1 MQAQQA
7 CISGDVLDRPDR
19 KNGLRAEKREPH
31 SHRHRQPSQLM
42 TCFVLT
48 QLMQKP
54 CSKFQFAGRTEEQSF
69 SSEKKSQECVC
80 MCVRERERRR
90 TGRTCRRGEQTS
102 RTEQAE
108 RAQRRLEALPY
119 YLSFRFRKCCSGW
132 AVPGMYMLLM
142 RS

>member
-1 MQAQQA
+1 MFRPHAAHAKALQQ
-7 CISGDVLDRPDR
+7 VPVRRPDGGAS
-19 KNGLRAEKREPH
+19 NLF
-31 SHRHRQPSQLM
+31 L
-42 TCFVLT
+42 
-48 QLMQKP
+48 QK
-54 CSKFQFAGRTEEQSF
+54 KK
-69 SSEKKSQECVC
+69 KKSQECV
-80 MCVRERERRR
+80 RESVD
-90 TGRTCRRGEQTS
+90 GRGELAGEERRGEQTS

>member
-1 MQAQQA
+1 
-7 CISGDVLDRPDR
+7 
-19 KNGLRAEKREPH
+19 
-31 SHRHRQPSQLM
+31 
-42 TCFVLT
+42 
-48 QLMQKP
+48 
-54 CSKFQFAGRTEEQSF
+54 
-69 SSEKKSQECVC
+69 
-80 MCVRERERRR
+80 MCERERERERAS
-90 TGRTCRRGEQTS
+90 TDGANLQERRGEQTS

>member
-1 MQAQQA
+1 
-7 CISGDVLDRPDR
+7 
-19 KNGLRAEKREPH
+19 
-31 SHRHRQPSQLM
+31 M

-80 MCVRERERRR
+80 MCERERESVD
-90 TGRTCRRGEQTS
+90 GRGELAGEERRGEQTS